1 MNIDLRQAIIQNIKG
16 KDEEQ
21 LKDMINTAIKDHE
34 EKTLPGLG
42 VLFEVIWQHSD
53 SQSQNEMID
62 ALSKNI

>member
-1 MNIDLRQAIIQNIKG
+1 
-16 KDEEQ
+16 
-21 LKDMINTAIKDHE
+21 MINTAIKDHE